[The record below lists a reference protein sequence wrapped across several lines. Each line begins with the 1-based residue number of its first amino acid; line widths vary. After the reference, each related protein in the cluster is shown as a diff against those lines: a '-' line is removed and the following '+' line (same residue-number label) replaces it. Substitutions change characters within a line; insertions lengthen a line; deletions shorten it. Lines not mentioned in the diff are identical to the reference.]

1 MVKYTDSA
9 PENAV
14 GYRVGQPAAL
24 GYRIGSGSLL
34 RFNSNNF
41 VAVKFAFV
49 HQLVDALDSL
59 RSPGE

>member
-34 RFNSNNF
+34 RFN
-41 VAVKFAFV
+41 
-49 HQLVDALDSL
+49 
-59 RSPGE
+59 